1 MYPLIEAYLAGD
13 ESERTFCAEQGLS
26 RSVFAYW
33 RAKYR
38 REVEPSGG
46 AFVEVPSPGSA
57 APSAEVSYP
66 NGVRVAL
73 YGRVD
78 TRLLFALVSRE
89 AA

>member
-1 MYPLIEAYLAGD
+1 MYPLIEAYLAGNAFG
-13 ESERTFCAEQGLS
+13 RMFCAEHGLS
-26 RSVFAYW
+26 RSVFAYR

-38 REVEPSGG
+38 REVEVVGG
-46 AFVEVPSPGSA
+46 GFAEVHAPGST

-73 YGRVD
+73 YGPVD